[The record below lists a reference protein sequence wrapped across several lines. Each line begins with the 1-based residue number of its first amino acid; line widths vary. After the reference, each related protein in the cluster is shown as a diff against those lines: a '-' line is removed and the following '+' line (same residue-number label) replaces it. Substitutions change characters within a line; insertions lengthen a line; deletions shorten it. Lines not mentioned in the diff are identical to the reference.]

1 MKNFR
6 EEVWI
11 FNGEGSRFPGG
22 VFFEKDHAEAWIRV
36 NKLTGVLTLYPLNE
50 GTYDWAVR
58 KNIFVPKNEKEKS
71 PDFIG
76 GFTSAG
82 QEHYHYLNGEQD

>member
-1 MKNFR
+1 MQNIR

-22 VFFEKDHAEAWIRV
+22 AFLDKAEAWIRV
-36 NKLTGVLTLYPLNE
+36 NKLTGMLTLYPLNE
-50 GTYDWAVR
+50 GAYDWAVR
-58 KNIFVPKNEKEKS
+58 NNFFTPQNEKEKS
-71 PDFIG
+71 PGFMG
-76 GFTSAG
+76 SFTSAG